1 MRIPALRRIKVVLA
15 TATVALTLL
24 VFGAAPALAFD
35 RLANEKTM
43 LRLFNQARTSRGLHA
58 VRTYDALRRAAR
70 AHSTDMLRRD
80 YFAHSSLSGLTAGAR
95 ARQAGYGVSGW
106 SQWSVGEVI
115 AWGTGTLG
123 SPQAIFKAWMK
134 SSGHRSIILGK
145 RWRDVGVGC
154 SRGTFK
160 GLSGVRM
167 WTVDFGRRVQ

>member
-1 MRIPALRRIKVVLA
+1 MRSSALRRLKTAFA
-15 TATVALTLL
+15 TASVALTLL
-24 VFGAAPALAFD
+24 VLGAVPAAAFD
-35 RLANEKTM
+35 RQSTERAM
-43 LRLFNQARTSRGLHA
+43 LRLINQARTSRGLNA
-58 VRTYDALRRAAR
+58 VRSYDALRRAAR

-95 ARQAGYGVSGW
+95 ARRAGYGVSGW

-115 AWGTGTLG
+115 AWGGGSLG
-123 SPQAIFKAWMK
+123 SPQVVFKAWMG

-154 SRGTFK
+154 SLGTFR
-160 GLSGVRM
+160 GIGGVYM